1 MCTKKL
7 AIVSKAGEI
16 KRIWKRKDKQLKRH
30 KFQKYKSNIDKQ
42 GTNKIHT
49 SIKIQKRST
58 KKSEKNLARM
68 RNSFNK

>member
-30 KFQKYKSNIDKQ
+30 KFQKYKLNIDKQ

-49 SIKIQKRST
+49 SIKIQKKVQRKV
-58 KKSEKNLARM
+58 KKI
-68 RNSFNK
+68 